1 MVYELNQK
9 IIEIERG
16 RLYNFVKDSKKI
28 GVQFM
33 SKSVK
38 SYIYKG
44 NIFNFIVL
52 TLTSLFQAGAMIII
66 SLMLEK
72 IMAIATAKDM
82 DALYTQGIAFL
93 VLLAS
98 GVLVYVLIA
107 ILRPKYQK
115 RALTQYKNNV
125 YSHILDKSIA
135 GFGKHNTATYISAL
149 TNDVKQIEEDY
160 LLSAFGLITNATLFL
175 STIVVMLIYSPW
187 LTLAGIV
194 LSLLPFIGAI
204 IVGGKLAF
212 HEKQIS
218 DQNAS
223 FMHFVKDNLIGFSTV
238 KVFKSESKIK
248 ELFVKN
254 NDVLETKKASKT
266 RTLALM
272 EMVQTVLSLVSQFG
286 VFFIGAYI
294 SIKTGDIAPSV
305 ILLFVQLMNYIINPL
320 MEIPTVWSKRRACKP
335 LFAKISEIIQSEEDG
350 SEGEKV
356 EDIKEITLSNLGFAY
371 DDKTV
376 LDGVSHKFE
385 RNKSYA
391 IVGTS
396 GSGKTT
402 LVNLLLGKHKDY
414 SGTICYNDVE
424 LKNISIDS
432 LFEISSFVEQ
442 NVFVFDDSIIN
453 NITMYSTIDE
463 DLLGEAINKSGLATL
478 IEEKGEDYRCGE
490 NGCNLS
496 GGEKQR
502 ISIARA
508 LVKKSQLLLLDEATS
523 ALDNETSASITNNLL
538 DIDNTTKIMITHRL
552 DEEIL
557 SKFDEIIVMK
567 NGNIVEFGTFNE
579 LMRNNAVF
587 KSLVELG

>member
-1 MVYELNQK
+1 MN
-9 IIEIERG
+9 
-16 RLYNFVKDSKKI
+16 
-28 GVQFM
+28 
-33 SKSVK
+33 KSVK

-52 TLTSLFQAGAMIII
+52 TFTSLFQTAALIIL

-72 IMAIATAKDM
+72 IMAIATAKDLE
-82 DALYTQGIAFL
+82 ALYEQGKIFI
-93 VLLAS
+93 VLLVVS
-98 GVLVYVLIA
+98 VLMYVLITY
-107 ILRPKYQK
+107 LKPKYQK
-115 RALTQYKNNV
+115 RAITQYKNNI
-125 YSHILDKSIA
+125 YGHILDKNIA
-135 GFGKHNTATYISAL
+135 NFNKYNTSTYISAL
-149 TNDVKQIEEDY
+149 TNDVKKIEEDY
-160 LLSAFGLITNATLFL
+160 LFSAFDLITNITLFVC
-175 STIVVMLIYSPW
+175 TIVVMLIYSPL
-187 LTLAGIV
+187 LTLFGIV

-212 HEKQIS
+212 HEKEIS

-223 FMHFVKDNLIGFSTV
+223 FMHFVKDNLIGFSTI
-238 KVFKSESKIK
+238 KVFKSEQKIK

-254 NDVLETKKASKT
+254 NNILENKKASKT
-266 RTLALM
+266 KTLALM

-320 MEIPTVWSKRRACKP
+320 MQIPSSLSKRLACKP
-335 LFAKISEIIQSEEDG
+335 LFEKISEIIQIESDNSQGQLIENID
-350 SEGEKV
+350 
-356 EDIKEITLSNLGFAY
+356 EITVSNLKFMF
-371 DDKTV
+371 DDKVILNDIT
-376 LDGVSHKFE
+376 HKFE

-402 LVNLLLGKHKDY
+402 LINLLLGKYNNY
-414 SGTICYNDVE
+414 SGYIYYNKTE
-424 LKNISIDS
+424 LREISIDS

-453 NITMYSTIDE
+453 NITMYSNIDE
-463 DLLGEAINKSGLATL
+463 ELLNEAIIKSGLVDL
-478 IEEKGEDYRCGE
+478 IKEKGRDYRCGE
-490 NGCNLS
+490 NGCDLS

-508 LVKKSQLLLLDEATS
+508 LIKKSQLLLLDEATS
-523 ALDNETSASITNNLL
+523 ALDNETSTSITNNLL
-538 DIDNTTKIMITHRL
+538 EIDNTTKIMITHRL

-557 SKFDEIIVMK
+557 NKFDEIIVMK
-567 NGNIVEFGTFNE
+567 NGQIVEFGKYNE
-579 LMRNNAVF
+579 LINNNSTF
-587 KSLVELG
+587 KSLVEFSK

>member
-1 MVYELNQK
+1 MN
-9 IIEIERG
+9 
-16 RLYNFVKDSKKI
+16 
-28 GVQFM
+28 
-33 SKSVK
+33 KSVK

-52 TLTSLFQAGAMIII
+52 TFTSLFQTAAMIII

-72 IMAIATAKDM
+72 IMAIATAKDLG
-82 DALYTQGIAFL
+82 ALYEQGIMFL
-93 VLLAS
+93 ILLVVSVLM
-98 GVLVYVLIA
+98 YVLITY
-107 ILRPKYQK
+107 LKPKYQK
-115 RALTQYKNNV
+115 RAITQYKNNI
-125 YSHILDKSIA
+125 YGHILDKNIA
-135 GFGKHNTATYISAL
+135 SFNKHNTSTYISAL
-149 TNDVKQIEEDY
+149 TNDVKKIEEDY
-160 LLSAFGLITNATLFL
+160 LFSAFDLITNITLFVC
-175 STIVVMLIYSPW
+175 TVVIMLIYSPL
-187 LTLAGIV
+187 LTLSGII

-212 HEKQIS
+212 HEKEIS

-223 FMHFVKDNLIGFSTV
+223 FMHFIKDNLIGFSTV
-238 KVFKSESKIK
+238 KVFKSEKKIK
-248 ELFVKN
+248 ELFIKN
-254 NDVLETKKASKT
+254 NNVLENKKASKT
-266 RTLALM
+266 KTLALM

-320 MEIPTVWSKRRACKP
+320 MQIPTSLSKRLACKP
-335 LFAKISEIIQSEEDG
+335 IFTKISEIIQTESDNNQ
-350 SEGEKV
+350 GESI
-356 EDIKEITLSNLGFAY
+356 DNINEITISNLKFMY
-371 DDKTV
+371 DDKVILNDIT
-376 LDGVSHKFE
+376 HKFE

-402 LVNLLLGKHKDY
+402 LINLLLGKYNNY
-414 SGTICYNDVE
+414 SGNIHYNNIE
-424 LKNISIDS
+424 LKEISIDY

-453 NITMYSTIDE
+453 NITMYSSVDE
-463 DLLGEAINKSGLATL
+463 ELLNEAINKSGLATL
-478 IEEKGEDYRCGE
+478 IEEKGSDYRCGE

-523 ALDNETSASITNNLL
+523 ALDNETSSSITNNLL
-538 DIDNTTKIMITHRL
+538 EIDNTTKIMITHRL

-567 NGNIVEFGTFNE
+567 NGNIVEYGTYKE
-579 LMRNNAVF
+579 LIDNNATF